1 MKIVWSVLAKDYY
14 AFIIDQ
20 LFEKWTIDIVEL
32 FEKQTTELIYRIE
45 NHNHIC
51 PKSKIVNLYKCVLS
65 EHISLIYRIQNNNIE
80 IITFVFNQS
89 EHLY

>member
-1 MKIVWSVLAKDYY
+1 MKVVWSALAKEYY
-14 AFIIDQ
+14 IFIIEQ
-20 LFEKWTIDIVEL
+20 LFEKWNIDIVQL
-32 FEKQTTELIYRIE
+32 FEKETIELIDRVE

-51 PKSKIVNLYKCVLS
+51 PKSKITNLHKCVINQ
-65 EHISLIYRIQNNNIE
+65 HISLIYRVENETIE